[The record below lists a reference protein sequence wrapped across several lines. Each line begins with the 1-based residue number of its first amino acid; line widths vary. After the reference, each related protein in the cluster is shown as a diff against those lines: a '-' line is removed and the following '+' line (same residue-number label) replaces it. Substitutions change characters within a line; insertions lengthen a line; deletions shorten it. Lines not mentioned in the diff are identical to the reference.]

1 MFMAIY
7 TYVWAGKA
15 KSALSGE
22 NWLAKPIQ
30 PSLKGNIMSKL
41 VTIYGGSGFVGR
53 YVARRMAKEGWRVR
67 VAVRRPNEAIFVKPY
82 GAVGQVEPVLCNIRD
97 DASVRAA
104 MQGADA
110 VVNCVGTFDSAGKN
124 NFDAVQHEGAERIAR
139 IASEDGVGHLVHIS
153 AIGADKD
160 SDSVYARTKALGEE
174 GVLEHFPLAVI
185 LRPSIMFGP
194 EDEFFNRFA
203 SMSRFGPVL
212 PIVGADTKFQPV
224 YVDDVAK
231 VVVKGVLGEA
241 SSGIYELGGPEVAT
255 FRELMHS
262 MLEIV
267 RRRRLIV
274 SIPFFAARIM
284 GTSFDIA
291 NKLSGGLVVAPLT
304 RDQVRNL
311 ACDNIVADCAKGF
324 ADLGIEPTSFHVI
337 LPNYLWR
344 FRPSGQYDA
353 IKESAQNLRGDHE

>member
-1 MFMAIY
+1 
-7 TYVWAGKA
+7 
-15 KSALSGE
+15 
-22 NWLAKPIQ
+22 
-30 PSLKGNIMSKL
+30 MSKL

-53 YVARRMAKEGWRVR
+53 YVARRLAKEGWRVR

-82 GAVGQVEPVLCNIRD
+82 GVVGQVEPVLCNIRND
-97 DASVRAA
+97 ESVRAV

-110 VVNCVGTFDSAGKN
+110 VVNCVGILAPSGKN
-124 NFDAVQHEGAERIAR
+124 KFDAVQHEGAERVAR
-139 IASEDGVGHLVHIS
+139 IAAEEGVGHLVHIS

-160 SDSVYARTKALGEE
+160 SDSVYAQTKALGEE
-174 GVLEHFPLAVI
+174 GVLEHFPKAVI
-185 LRPSIMFGP
+185 LRPSIVFGA

-212 PIVGADTKFQPV
+212 PVVGADTKFQPV

-231 VVVKGVLGEA
+231 AAVKGVLGDA
-241 SSGIYELGGPEVAT
+241 APGIYELGGPEVAT
-255 FRELMHS
+255 FRELMHT
-262 MLEIV
+262 MLDVV

-274 SIPFFAARIM
+274 NIPFFVAGIM
-284 GTSFDIA
+284 GSVFDFVSAI
-291 NKLSGGLVVAPLT
+291 SGGLIAGPLT

-311 ACDNIVADCAKGF
+311 ANDNVVSGDTKTL
-324 ADLGIEPTSFHVI
+324 ADLGIEPTAFEVI

-353 IKESAQNLRGDHE
+353 IKESAQNLRADHE